1 MSLLLE
7 KIGAYCARN
16 RVGVVVAWLGVLGVA
31 LLLTLGGPKSS
42 DSGFEIP
49 GSESTTALRT
59 LNREFPKTVE
69 RPGTAALQF
78 VFAAPKGQKVSDGE
92 LTKAILASVRAAGEL
107 PGITSASDPF
117 TGDPPAVSPNGRVA
131 VSTLTAVDLDDS
143 RADAVAEELL
153 AAGSPARAAGL
164 EVELGGALSSG
175 EPELF
180 GPTEVIGAG
189 VALLVLLL
197 TYGTLTAAGA
207 TMGSALI
214 GVAVGILGVLGYAT
228 LGSGIE
234 STTPILAVMLGL
246 AVGIDYSLFIVAR
259 FRDELRA
266 GSPVHEAAGRAAGT
280 AGTAVTF
287 AGATVIVALAGLA
300 VVGIP
305 VITEM
310 GLAGAFAVL
319 VAVAVALTLLP
330 ALLVTL
336 GRRLLP
342 RRERLPSA
350 GSTTRPQSRVL
361 SRWARFVTGRPLV
374 ALLGGT
380 ALLCTLTLPVLSM
393 STELLVPGGDDPKST
408 RRAAHTLLTDAFG
421 AGSQDPLIVLVQ
433 GDGATQTAS
442 RTASVLSA
450 DPSVASV
457 SPTTADNDD
466 ENAYFAVLSRYGPTD
481 VATSDLADRIRT
493 THGSTDQA
501 TVSVTGSAAVD
512 LDAADQLDTGLIV
525 YLFCVIGL
533 SLLLLI
539 LMFRSL
545 LVPLLATL
553 GFLLSLGA
561 GMGVT
566 TAVFQWGWAGG
577 LVQLTEARPLSAMLP
592 LIVTGVLFGL
602 AMDYQVFMVSRI
614 QEAHGRGL
622 PPFEAVLDGFRR
634 ASVIVIAAAAI
645 MAAVF
650 AGFVLSG
657 AATLVSSM
665 SLALTVGVLADALI
679 VRMVLV
685 PSLLVLAGKK
695 AWWLPQWLDRILP
708 VIDHD
713 GSTTRAKSKE
723 TPLTPVS
730 S

>member
-1 MSLLLE
+1 M
-7 KIGAYCARN
+7 
-16 RVGVVVAWLGVLGVA
+16 
-31 LLLTLGGPKSS
+31 
-42 DSGFEIP
+42 
-49 GSESTTALRT
+49 
-59 LNREFPKTVE
+59 
-69 RPGTAALQF
+69 
-78 VFAAPKGQKVSDGE
+78 
-92 LTKAILASVRAAGEL
+92 
-107 PGITSASDPF
+107 
-117 TGDPPAVSPNGRVA
+117 
-131 VSTLTAVDLDDS
+131 
-143 RADAVAEELL
+143 
-153 AAGSPARAAGL
+153 
-164 EVELGGALSSG
+164 
-175 EPELF
+175 F
-180 GPTEVIGAG
+180 GPTEVIGAI

-214 GVAVGILGVLGYAT
+214 GVAVGILGILGYAT

-266 GSPVHEAAGRAAGT
+266 GSPVHEAAGRAVGT
-280 AGTAVTF
+280 AGTAVAF
-287 AGATVIVALAGLA
+287 AGATVIVALGGLA

-319 VAVAVALTLLP
+319 VAVAVAVTLLP
-330 ALLVTL
+330 VLLVTL

-342 RRERLPSA
+342 RRERSPA
-350 GSTTRPQSRVL
+350 TGSTRPASRVL

-380 ALLCTLTLPVLSM
+380 ALLCTLSLPVLSM

-408 RRAAHTLLTDAFG
+408 QRAAHTLLTDAFG

-433 GDGATQTAS
+433 GDGATRTAN
-442 RTASVLSA
+442 RTASVLGA
-450 DPSVASV
+450 DPAVASV
-457 SPTTADNDD
+457 SPTTADKDD
-466 ENAYFAVLSRYGPTD
+466 RHAYFAVLSRYGPTD
-481 VATSDLADRIRT
+481 AATGDLADRIRT
-493 THGSTDQA
+493 SHGSTDQA
-501 TVSVTGSAAVD
+501 TVSVTGAAAVD

-561 GMGVT
+561 SMGVT
-566 TAVFQWGWAGG
+566 TAVFQWGWAGD
-577 LVQLTEARPLSAMLP
+577 LVRLAEARPLSAMLP

-614 QEAHGRGL
+614 QEAHRRGL

-650 AGFVLSG
+650 AGFLLSG
-657 AATLVSSM
+657 ATTLVSSM

-685 PSLLVLAGKK
+685 PSLLVLAGRK
-695 AWWLPQWLDRILP
+695 AWWLPRWLDRILP

-713 GSTTRAKSKE
+713 GSTTRAKTKE